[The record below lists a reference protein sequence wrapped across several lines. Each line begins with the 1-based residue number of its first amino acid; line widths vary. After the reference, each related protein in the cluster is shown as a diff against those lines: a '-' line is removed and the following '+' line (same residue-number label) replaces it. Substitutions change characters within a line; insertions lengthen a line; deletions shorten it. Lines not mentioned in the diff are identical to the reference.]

1 MQVEVPSILPRPAV
15 RESWLID
22 SAHFMPRRLWHRIL
36 IGNIA
41 LIVLV
46 LAGLAVWQTYSFQ
59 RGFSAYLD
67 AIALEQAAG
76 AANRLEQA
84 YANEQSWE
92 FLRRD
97 DGRFGALVGDRAGLD
112 RPAPHPVPKPPHEL
126 SAGPMPIGPM
136 PSGPGQSPPP
146 RPESGAEA
154 PIGPTP
160 WNRLSL
166 LDANRQRV
174 AGLPPQHEVLEEI
187 TLVHQGETIGYLQV
201 PRVRTV
207 SDGPEQ
213 AFRNLQRQGLLVAFV
228 VSLLISVG
236 LSVWLARNV
245 TKPLQALQLGI
256 ERFRRDGE
264 PISLPIDRRDELGDL
279 AQRFNAMTE
288 SLHQLKQ
295 ERERWTRDIA
305 HELLTPVA
313 ILQAEIQAMVDG
325 IRPATA
331 AQLQQLQSE
340 CRRLSRLAEDLSML
354 DMRQGS
360 GFACQLEDIDLSAVV
375 QASVERFRNRML
387 AQGLS
392 LTCGPLSS
400 APILGDPERL
410 AQVLDNLLENALRY
424 TDAPGEVRIDMAC
437 VNGNVVLSIED
448 SAPAVPESALPH
460 LFERLYR
467 VESSRDRSL
476 AGSGLGLSIAAS
488 IVLSHDGLI
497 QALHSPLGGL
507 HIRIQ
512 LPLHRQP

>member
-1 MQVEVPSILPRPAV
+1 MQVDVPSILQRPAA
-15 RESWLID
+15 RLLCLID

-76 AANRLEQA
+76 AASRLEQA
-84 YANEQSWE
+84 YANEQSWA

-112 RPAPHPVPKPPHEL
+112 RPAPSPLPKPPYEP
-126 SAGPMPIGPM
+126 SAGPTPVAPM
-136 PSGPGQSPPP
+136 PDGPGHSPPP
-146 RPESGAEA
+146 RPQGGVEA
-154 PIGPTP
+154 PISPTP
-160 WNRLSL
+160 WNRLGL

-174 AGLPPQHEVLEEI
+174 AGLPPQHEVLQEI

-201 PRVRTV
+201 PRVRTKSV
-207 SDGPEQ
+207 GPEQ

-228 VSLLISVG
+228 VSVLISVG
-236 LSVWLARNV
+236 VSVWLARNV
-245 TKPLQALQLGI
+245 TKPLQVLQRAI
-256 ERFRRDGE
+256 ERFRHGAA
-264 PISLPIDRRDELGDL
+264 PILLPIDRRDELGAL
-279 AQRFNAMTE
+279 SQSFNAMTE
-288 SLHQLKQ
+288 SLHQLKA
-295 ERERWTRDIA
+295 ERDRWTRDIA

-325 IRPATA
+325 IRPATT

-360 GFACQLEDIDLSAVV
+360 GFACQQEDIDLSAVV
-375 QASVERFRNRML
+375 QASADRFRNRML
-387 AQGLS
+387 AQGLD
-392 LTCGPLSS
+392 LTCGPLPS
-400 APILGDPERL
+400 APVLGDPERL
-410 AQVLDNLLENALRY
+410 AQVLDNVLENALRY
-424 TDAPGEVRIDMAC
+424 TDAPGEVRIDMSCA
-437 VNGNVVLSIED
+437 NGIVVLSIED
-448 SAPAVPESALPH
+448 SAPAVPESSLPH

-488 IVLSHDGLI
+488 IVAAHNGQI